1 MEKNYDTDYGNLVFL
16 NNNSDFI
23 YLKSNNLDYDYQKI
37 LESINKSF
45 EKYDQQ
51 PICGH
56 TEEIN
61 LFRYLYTSFASFISG
76 IGLLLNILMLWIFI
90 KKLNDK
96 KDRPYFYSIFLAIL
110 DCLICIL
117 FILIFGVDV
126 FAGYNRI
133 ESLFIIY
140 HDYIIIVFI
149 LSKITQLSIPYI
161 LILSTFERYAVITK
175 KWNKSIFFTIKTR
188 IFTLIICLLF
198 CIILKIPSAFSI
210 VIEEYPNCSNP
221 FRKLA
226 VDISDFAKHNL
237 WYSIYDFQVMC
248 FIQQVVPFLTILIF
262 NLLIVKKLSITRKKQ
277 KSQTIVETS
286 CRANNVMGFSL
297 SHLQVLHYQNDY
309 KLNRKIGNAVYST
322 LAICFSYLICNGAHL
337 ILTILERTNST
348 LLVDKDDE
356 TKASLFYTTFGDV
369 VSFMYMFTSAIRFVI
384 YYKYNNDIKI
394 EILQIFSIYKENGI
408 IEKHLFI
415 ENV

>member
-1 MEKNYDTDYGNLVFL
+1 MEKIYDTNFDEILFLKNNNNYIFL
-16 NNNSDFI
+16 NGNQ
-23 YLKSNNLDYDYQKI
+23 LDYDYKTI
-37 LESINKSF
+37 VENINKSL
-45 EKYDQQ
+45 EKYNQQ

-61 LFRYLYTSFASFISG
+61 LFRYLYTLFASFISG

-90 KKLNDK
+90 KKLNDN
-96 KDRPYFYSIFLAIL
+96 KDRPYFYSTFLAIL
-110 DCLICIL
+110 DCSICIL

-126 FAGYNRI
+126 FAGFNRI

-149 LSKITQLSIPYI
+149 ISKITQLCIPYI

-175 KWNKSIFFTIKTR
+175 KWSNSTFFTIKAR
-188 IFTLIICLLF
+188 ILTLLTCILF
-198 CIILKIPSAFSI
+198 CILLKIPSAFSI
-210 VIEEYPNCSNP
+210 IIEEYPNCPNP

-226 VDISDFAKHNL
+226 VDLSEFAKENI
-237 WYSIYDFQVMC
+237 WYSFYDFQIMC
-248 FIQQVVPFLTILIF
+248 LIQQVIPFITIIVF
-262 NLLIVKKLSITRKKQ
+262 NLLIVQQLSINKKKQ
-277 KSQTIVETS
+277 KSQTITETS
-286 CRANNVMGFSL
+286 CRANNVMGFAL

-309 KLNRKIGNAVYST
+309 QLSQKIENAVYST

-348 LLVDKDDE
+348 LLIDKDDE
-356 TKASLFYTTFGDV
+356 TKASLFYTTFGDA

-384 YYKYNNDIKI
+384 YYKYNNDIKD
-394 EILQIFSIYKENGI
+394 EIIYIFTIFKENET
-408 IEKHLFI
+408 IEKHLFP